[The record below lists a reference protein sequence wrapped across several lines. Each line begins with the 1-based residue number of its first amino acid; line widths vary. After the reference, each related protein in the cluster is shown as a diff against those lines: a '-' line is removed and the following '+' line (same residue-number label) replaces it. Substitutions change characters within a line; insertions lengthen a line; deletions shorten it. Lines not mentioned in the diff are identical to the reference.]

1 MYTVNKGHSV
11 FSISRQELI
20 AISLL
25 SLYSVIEGLVVGLGL
40 TNNNVWQL
48 FAVILVHQ
56 IITSISLGKDNSK
69 NGFHTKISRAKLSTH
84 FGILS
89 VVVCTKY
96 GVLHWAW
103 LGLCGGL
110 CCT

>member
-1 MYTVNKGHSV
+1 M
-11 FSISRQELI
+11 
-20 AISLL
+20 
-25 SLYSVIEGLVVGLGL
+25 GLGL

-69 NGFHTKISRAKLSTH
+69 NGFQTKISRAKLSTH

-89 VVVCTKY
+89 VVVCTKH

-110 CCT
+110 CCTLTLPHSAKTLDLGCTTDLTASKIM